1 MLFNRFHGSILLVC
15 LTTLN
20 SAEIN
25 GSIKVCAIR
34 VSFKE
39 SNLSS
44 STTGSGNFLY
54 ENQGIDCGNYTI
66 DGAPHNRDYFRSHL
80 TALDSYFR
88 SVSYGK
94 FGIDLEGSSIYPL
107 EQDSSFIL
115 DKEMSY
121 YNPYSQYNLQEKR
134 LTELFRDGLMI
145 SNEAGQINYSNYDLI
160 VIFHAGIGQD
170 FSLPFLDP
178 TPEDIPSTFVDNQMI
193 QDHLNAPSILIDG
206 YNIENGIILPETQNH
221 LLYDIS
227 ISMFGESSDPCD
239 YQYGLTGTF
248 TLLVGYAIG
257 LPPLWNIENG
267 ESRIGTFGLM
277 DQGSNNGRGI
287 VPAPPNAWSRIIAGW
302 ESSIEPEYG
311 QLVTL
316 PSRSEGNIIKIA
328 IRDDEYFLV
337 ENRNNT
343 VKNDM
348 SIDSIRYLSYQ
359 NSLSKATPSY
369 MNILQDS
376 TGIEKDTNG
385 VFVSVPNYDIG
396 LPASGLLIWHIDE
409 KIINSYGTSY
419 GINNNIGLMGVD
431 LEESD
436 GAQDIGYPSIFLFND
451 PSGGYFGDMWFEG
464 NSQYYLSNFNME
476 GLNPEFGPNTFP
488 STSANDGSSTFIKVS
503 DISMPGDTMSFI
515 LSHTLMVENYPDS
528 NFNFILQYDIN
539 RDGFS
544 EIIGG
549 KDTIVYFSFTD
560 SEIDKTPFHLISSE
574 DLYITFLEYENHTII
589 NVIEHIQ
596 DSSLYT
602 IYNYNVIS
610 GVINMEGQEWIDSL
624 VYPVNDADDKT
635 LILKTESEWTNH
647 KYRVFADPYNFGI
660 DIGNR
665 GITVDRFGEP
675 ITKWKSNKFDYIAG
689 IDIDLD
695 SNVDAITLASNSVI
709 RIFNSDLILMSGFP
723 FDGKLKPPVLARD
736 LYGSKHPEVVARS
749 ADNSKLYIINNKGLA
764 EHEIA
769 INSNDILISLGEYKG
784 RNAIYTSSKVYQ
796 FDSQSVVD
804 GNLWGFQDGDIG
816 KKRNINLDYIYENIN
831 NKLISNGYCY
841 PNPIKEGM
849 GTIRVETNNT
859 KRINVKIYDLA
870 GFYVDQFDKNLDL
883 IGNQISE
890 WTWDVTN
897 LEAGVY
903 FINIMA
909 TDDNKNEFSII
920 KVAVIH

>member
-1 MLFNRFHGSILLVC
+1 M
-15 LTTLN
+15 
-20 SAEIN
+20 
-25 GSIKVCAIR
+25 
-34 VSFKE
+34 
-39 SNLSS
+39 
-44 STTGSGNFLY
+44 
-54 ENQGIDCGNYTI
+54 
-66 DGAPHNRDYFRSHL
+66 
-80 TALDSYFR
+80 
-88 SVSYGK
+88 
-94 FGIDLEGSSIYPL
+94 
-107 EQDSSFIL
+107 
-115 DKEMSY
+115 
-121 YNPYSQYNLQEKR
+121 
-134 LTELFRDGLMI
+134 
-145 SNEAGQINYSNYDLI
+145 
-160 VIFHAGIGQD
+160 
-170 FSLPFLDP
+170 
-178 TPEDIPSTFVDNQMI
+178 
-193 QDHLNAPSILIDG
+193 
-206 YNIENGIILPETQNH
+206 
-221 LLYDIS
+221 
-227 ISMFGESSDPCD
+227 
-239 YQYGLTGTF
+239 
-248 TLLVGYAIG
+248 
-257 LPPLWNIENG
+257 
-267 ESRIGTFGLM
+267 
-277 DQGSNNGRGI
+277 
-287 VPAPPNAWSRIIAGW
+287 
-302 ESSIEPEYG
+302 
-311 QLVTL
+311 
-316 PSRSEGNIIKIA
+316 
-328 IRDDEYFLV
+328 
-337 ENRNNT
+337 
-343 VKNDM
+343 
-348 SIDSIRYLSYQ
+348 
-359 NSLSKATPSY
+359 
-369 MNILQDS
+369 
-376 TGIEKDTNG
+376 
-385 VFVSVPNYDIG
+385 
-396 LPASGLLIWHIDE
+396 
-409 KIINSYGTSY
+409 
-419 GINNNIGLMGVD
+419 
-431 LEESD
+431 
-436 GAQDIGYPSIFLFND
+436 
-451 PSGGYFGDMWFEG
+451 
-464 NSQYYLSNFNME
+464 
-476 GLNPEFGPNTFP
+476 
-488 STSANDGSSTFIKVS
+488 
-503 DISMPGDTMSFI
+503 
-515 LSHTLMVENYPDS
+515 
-528 NFNFILQYDIN
+528 
-539 RDGFS
+539 
-544 EIIGG
+544 
-549 KDTIVYFSFTD
+549 
-560 SEIDKTPFHLISSE
+560 ISSE

-695 SNVDAITLASNSVI
+695 SNVDAITLDSNGVI

-723 FDGKLKPPVLARD
+723 FDGKLKQPVLARD

-816 KKRNINLDYIYENIN
+816 KKRNINLDYFYENIN

-920 KVAVIH
+920 KVGIIH